1 MGIQILSSAFS
12 VPENCV
18 TNDDLAKKV
27 DTSDEWIRSRTG
39 IGARFIAEHETT
51 SDLGYAAA
59 AKAIERAGLKPEDI
73 DCIVTATFT
82 PENFTP
88 SCACL
93 IQEKLGIR
101 ELPVMAFD
109 VNAACSGYLYAMNV
123 ASALLET
130 GQANH
135 ACVVGAEVISN
146 VLDWEDRSTC
156 VLFGD
161 GAGAMVLK
169 ADPARQSCFYAAAR
183 GDSSGALETKSLP
196 VHRPVTM
203 DGNAVF
209 RFATKAMSEAVDRA
223 LEKSG
228 LTIAD
233 IDWIIPHQ
241 ANIRIIDYVAKKAR
255 IDRSK
260 VYVNIDRYGNTSS
273 ASIPI
278 AYAEMAENGLL
289 KPGMKVIMAGF
300 GAGFTWAGALIEI

>member
-18 TNDDLAKKV
+18 TNVDLAKKI

-51 SDLGYAAA
+51 SDLGCAAA
-59 AKAIERAGLKPEDI
+59 AKAIERSGLKPEDI

-130 GQANH
+130 GQVNH
-135 ACVVGAEVISN
+135 ACVVGTEVISN
-146 VLDWEDRSTC
+146 VLD
-156 VLFGD
+156 
-161 GAGAMVLK
+161 
-169 ADPARQSCFYAAAR
+169 
-183 GDSSGALETKSLP
+183 
-196 VHRPVTM
+196 
-203 DGNAVF
+203 
-209 RFATKAMSEAVDRA
+209 
-223 LEKSG
+223 
-228 LTIAD
+228 
-233 IDWIIPHQ
+233 
-241 ANIRIIDYVAKKAR
+241 
-255 IDRSK
+255 
-260 VYVNIDRYGNTSS
+260 
-273 ASIPI
+273 
-278 AYAEMAENGLL
+278 
-289 KPGMKVIMAGF
+289 
-300 GAGFTWAGALIEI
+300 

>member
-18 TNDDLAKKV
+18 TNDELSRKV
-27 DTSDEWIRSRTG
+27 DTSDEWIRTRTG
-39 IGARFIAEHETT
+39 IGARYIAEHETT

-59 AKAIERAGLKPEDI
+59 AKAIERAGLRPEDI
-73 DCIVTATFT
+73 DCIITATFT

-93 IQEKLGIR
+93 IQEKLGISG
-101 ELPVMAFD
+101 LPIMAFD
-109 VNAACSGYLYAMNV
+109 VNAACSGYLYALNV

-130 GQANH
+130 GQVKC

-161 GAGAMVLK
+161 GAGAMVVR
-169 ADPARQSCFYAAAR
+169 ADASKQTCFYAAAK

-209 RFATKAMSEAVDRA
+209 RFATKAMSEAVDKA

-228 LTIAD
+228 LSIAD

-241 ANIRIIDYVAKKAR
+241 ANIRIIDYVAKKAK

-278 AYAEMAENGLL
+278 AFAEMAEKGLL